1 MVYGTSVIT
10 HTRLGRNTVN
20 AIRLAEILRV
30 FIRHGFADVLRRVGF
45 HESLP
50 ARVLRGLN
58 LMDEPS
64 GPPETFGER
73 LRMALQELGPTFIKF
88 GQVLSTRPD
97 LVGHAIASELSLL
110 QDNVSPLPFD
120 SIRPLVAQAAGMDL
134 ELAYKSFEETAVA
147 AASLS
152 QVHRAVT
159 ADGRVVA
166 VKVQRPDA
174 VRIIQS
180 DLLLLRS
187 VAEWLAERLDTRT
200 IDPVGIVNEFARSI
214 RREMDFTIEARAA
227 RQFAENFRNDDR
239 VLIPGVV
246 DALSSEKVLVL
257 DWIDGV
263 RIDQLDA
270 YEDRHSDPVMV
281 ARLGAEV
288 LCVMVFEHHL
298 FHADP
303 HPGNILL
310 ARDNRIAILD
320 LGMSG
325 YLEPQDAERIADL
338 FWAIFTNDSRACM
351 EAILALSTG
360 ADPPN
365 PEALAHELA
374 EFIAFEAKSIV
385 SGGQVARGIERALE
399 IIRHHGLELAPRFVL
414 LLKALGTIEI
424 VGRTLDPGLDMLPI
438 LQPHVERLMARRFSP
453 SELARQGRDQARIWW
468 RFSRQMPEDLAEVL
482 RQLRRG
488 RVKIQVH
495 HEHLEALGRT
505 IERASRRNAIAMIT
519 AALIVG
525 SSLVITT
532 NTPMVRLGFMGYLG
546 AAALGLYLVA
556 SMLWGRDS

>member
-1 MVYGTSVIT
+1 MAYGASVIT

-20 AIRLAEILRV
+20 AIRMAEILRV
-30 FIRHGFADVLRRVGF
+30 FARHGFADVLRRLGF

-50 ARVLRGLN
+50 ARMLRGLN
-58 LMDEPS
+58 LLEEPA

-73 LRMALQELGPTFIKF
+73 LRLALQELGPTFIKF

-97 LVGHAIASELSLL
+97 LVGHGIAGELGQL
-110 QDNVSPLPFD
+110 QDRVPPLPFEH
-120 SIRPLVAQAAGMDL
+120 IRPMVEAAAGAPL
-134 ELAYKSFEETAVA
+134 ASAYKTFEEQAVA

-159 ADGRVVA
+159 SDGKVVA

-174 VRIIQS
+174 VRTIQS
-180 DLLLLRS
+180 DLLLLQS
-187 VAEWLAERLDTRT
+187 VAEWLAERMDTRAL
-200 IDPVGIVNEFARSI
+200 DPVGIVNEFARSI

-227 RQFAENFRNDDR
+227 RQFGENFRHDDR
-239 VLIPGVV
+239 VIIPDVV
-246 DALSSEKVLVL
+246 EELSNDRVLVL
-257 DWIDGV
+257 EWIDGV
-263 RIDQLDA
+263 RIDA
-270 YEDRHSDPVMV
+270 VEEYESRNSDPAVV
-281 ARLGAEV
+281 AKLGAET

-320 LGMSG
+320 LGMAG
-325 YLEPQDAERIADL
+325 YLDAQDAERLADL
-338 FWAIFTNDSRACM
+338 FWAIFTNDARACM

-360 ADPPN
+360 ADPGN

-374 EFIAFEAKSIV
+374 EFIAFEAKTIV
-385 SGGQVARGIERALE
+385 SGGQVARGMERALE
-399 IIRHHGLELAPRFVL
+399 IIRRHGLELAPRFSL
-414 LLKALGTIEI
+414 LLKALATIEV
-424 VGRTLDPGLDMLPI
+424 VGRTLDPQLDMLPI
-438 LQPHVERLMARRFSP
+438 LRPHIERLITRRFSP
-453 SELARQGRDQARIWW
+453 AGMARQGREQARLWW
-468 RFSRQMPEDLAEVL
+468 RFSRQVPEDLAEVL

-532 NTPMVRLGFMGYLG
+532 DSALVRVGILGYLVAG
-546 AAALGLYLVA
+546 VLGLYLVLT
-556 SMLWGRDS
+556 MLWGGER

>member
-50 ARVLRGLN
+50 ARMLRGLN
-58 LMDEPS
+58 LLEEPS

-73 LRMALQELGPTFIKF
+73 LRRALQELGPTFIKF

-97 LVGHAIASELSLL
+97 LVGHVIAAELSLL
-110 QDNVSPLPFD
+110 QDNVPPLPFD
-120 SIRPLVAQAAGMDL
+120 SIRPIVEQAAGMP
-134 ELAYKSFEETAVA
+134 LATAYSSFEENAVA

-174 VRIIQS
+174 VRLIQS
-180 DLLLLRS
+180 DILLLQS
-187 VAEWLAERLDTRT
+187 VAEWLADRMDTRT
-200 IDPVGIVNEFARSI
+200 LDPVGIVNEFARSI

-227 RQFAENFRNDDR
+227 RQFAENFQHDDR

-246 DALSSEKVLVL
+246 GALSSDRVLVL

-270 YEDRHSDPVMV
+270 YEARNSDPAAV
-281 ARLGAEV
+281 ARLGAEI
-288 LCVMVFEHHL
+288 LCVMVFEHRL

-303 HPGNILL
+303 HPGNIFL

-325 YLEPQDAERIADL
+325 YLETLDAERIADL

-351 EAILALSTG
+351 DAILALATG
-360 ADPPN
+360 ADPSN
-365 PEALAHELA
+365 PEALSHELA
-374 EFIAFEAKSIV
+374 EFIAFEAKSII

-399 IIRHHGLELAPRFVL
+399 IIRRHGLELAPRFVL

-424 VGRTLDPGLDMLPI
+424 VGRSLDPGLDMLPI

-453 SELARQGRDQARIWW
+453 SGLARQGRDQARMWW
-468 RFSRQMPEDLAEVL
+468 RFSRQVPEDLAEIL

-488 RVKIQVH
+488 RIKVQVH

-525 SSLVITT
+525 SSLVVTT
-532 NTPMVRLGFMGYLG
+532 DTPMVRLGVLGYLV